1 MNLNPLYSAIA
12 QEKKEK
18 KRSHMVLQKIRTRA
32 ESCFRSGYIKIG
44 MAGQFLS
51 VNFNL
56 LRSDH
61 FVIFNTN
68 FISKMLSA
76 NVIGISCILLK
87 VYQNR

>member
-1 MNLNPLYSAIA
+1 
-12 QEKKEK
+12 
-18 KRSHMVLQKIRTRA
+18 MVLQKIRTRA

-76 NVIGISCILLK
+76 NVIGISCVLLK
-87 VYQNR
+87 MYQNR

>member
-1 MNLNPLYSAIA
+1 
-12 QEKKEK
+12 
-18 KRSHMVLQKIRTRA
+18 MVLQKIRTRA
-32 ESCFRSGYIKIG
+32 ESCFRSSYIKIG

-61 FVIFNTN
+61 FVIFN
-68 FISKMLSA
+68 FVYKMLSA
-76 NVIGISCILLK
+76 NVIGISCVLLK